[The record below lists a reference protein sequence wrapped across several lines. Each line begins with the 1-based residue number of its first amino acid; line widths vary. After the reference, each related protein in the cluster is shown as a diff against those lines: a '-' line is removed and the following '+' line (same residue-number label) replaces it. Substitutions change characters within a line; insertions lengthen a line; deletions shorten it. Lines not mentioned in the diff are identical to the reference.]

1 MIVFAKQTTN
11 PIQSIK
17 IITIQRKTFLVAS
30 CVSEHTNQS
39 EIFSNQQTKILIL
52 FFFVFERKTQKKRDL
67 QIHESFRK
75 FLQLEQKL
83 NILLPLVLLI
93 DRNLMKLAIIRTK
106 NNFLCRSCVLKQQN
120 QTAYI
125 YVWLY
130 PHV

>member
-1 MIVFAKQTTN
+1 MYRNTQISQKYSVTSKQK
-11 PIQSIK
+11 SL
-17 IITIQRKTFLVAS
+17 F
-30 CVSEHTNQS
+30 
-39 EIFSNQQTKILIL
+39 

-125 YVWLY
+125 YMFGY
-130 PHV
+130 IHMYESNKQGMDKNITFSNE